1 MTLLY
6 AEDEEITRKNYANYM
21 ARFFDEV
28 YEAGDGKEALEIY
41 EVKRPDILLLDIDMP
56 CIDGLEVAS
65 RIREKD
71 KKCRIIMLT
80 AIKDVDKLI
89 FATELNLTK
98 YLPKP
103 INRKELKEALS
114 LAKKQLLE
122 EKKEE
127 KKVFFSTTLAWDKQN
142 SELYDSGQR
151 VKLTNYETK
160 FFQLLSKRVGHIYT
174 QEEIITFVWGEDA
187 LLDYNPSRLKYLV
200 KRLRKKL
207 SYNCIENVYSQG
219 YKITKDPSEA

>member
-6 AEDEEITRKNYANYM
+6 AEDEEITRINYAKYM

-28 YEAGDGKEALEIY
+28 YEASDGKEALEIY
-41 EVKRPDILLLDIDMP
+41 EDKKPDVLLLDIDMP

-65 RIREKD
+65 RIRKKD

-103 INRKELKEALS
+103 INRKELKSALS
-114 LAKKQLLE
+114 LAKEQLLNE
-122 EKKEE
+122 EGAQ
-127 KKVFFSTTLAWDKQN
+127 KKVIIQGTLEWDKQN
-142 SELYDSGQR
+142 CELFENRQR
-151 VKLTNYETK
+151 VKLTKFETK
-160 FFQLLSKRVGHIYT
+160 FFELLTKRVGHIYT

-187 LLDYNPSRLKYLV
+187 LLDYNPSRLKDLV
-200 KRLRKKL
+200 KRVRKKL
-207 SYNCIENVYSQG
+207 NHNCIENIYSQG
-219 YKITKDPSEA
+219 YKIIIS

>member
-6 AEDEEITRKNYANYM
+6 AEDEEITRINYAKYL
-21 ARFFDEV
+21 ARFFDKV
-28 YEAGDGKEALEIY
+28 YEAKDGKEALEIY
-41 EVKRPDILLLDIDMP
+41 KAKKPDILLLDIDMP
-56 CIDGLEVAS
+56 HIDGLEVAR

-103 INRKELKEALS
+103 INRKELKEALF
-114 LAKKQLLE
+114 LAKEQMSSKKSE
-122 EKKEE
+122 VEKIIIND
-127 KKVFFSTTLAWDKQN
+127 VMQWDKQN
-142 SELYDSGQR
+142 SELYQNHQR
-151 VKLTNYETK
+151 VKLTKYEIR
-160 FFQLLSKRVGHIYT
+160 FFKLLMKRAGHIYT

-187 LLDYNPSRLKYLV
+187 LLDYNPSRLKDLV
-200 KRLRKKL
+200 KRIRKKL
-207 SYNCIENVYSQG
+207 IRNCIENIYSQG
-219 YKITKDPSEA
+219 YRITLS

>member
-6 AEDEEITRKNYANYM
+6 AEDEEITRINYAKYM

-28 YEAGDGKEALEIY
+28 YEASDGKEALEIY
-41 EVKRPDILLLDIDMP
+41 EDKKPDVLLLDIDMP

-65 RIREKD
+65 RIRKKD

-89 FATELNLTK
+89 FAAELNLTK

-103 INRKELKEALS
+103 INRKELKSALS
-114 LAKKQLLE
+114 LAKEQLINE
-122 EKKEE
+122 EGTQ
-127 KKVFFSTTLAWDKQN
+127 KKVIIQGTLEWDKQN
-142 SELYDSGQR
+142 CELFENRQR
-151 VKLTNYETK
+151 VKLTKFETK
-160 FFQLLSKRVGHIYT
+160 FFELLTRRAGHIYT

-187 LLDYNPSRLKYLV
+187 LLDYNPSRLKDLV
-200 KRLRKKL
+200 KRVRKKL
-207 SYNCIENVYSQG
+207 NHNCIENIYSQG
-219 YKITKDPSEA
+219 YKIIIS

>member
-103 INRKELKEALS
+103 INRKELKDALF
-114 LAKKQLLE
+114 LAKEQILS
-122 EKKEE
+122 E
-127 KKVFFSTTLAWDKQN
+127 KKVIINDTMQWDKQS
-142 SELYDSGQR
+142 SELYKNHQR
-151 VKLTNYETK
+151 VKLTKYETR
-160 FFQLLSKRVGHIYT
+160 FFKLLMKKPGHIYT

-187 LLDYNPSRLKYLV
+187 LLDYNPTRLKDLV
-200 KRLRKKL
+200 KRVRRKL
-207 SYNCIENVYSQG
+207 TQNCIENIYSQG
-219 YKITKDPSEA
+219 YRIILS